1 MIGIQCSVFSIQ
13 CSVFSKSAFDSGGR
27 AGRLDQPFIMKYLFI
42 ACCVVSG
49 ATVCFSQD
57 DSGVGTPDPGA
68 TNVALEWNVCLA
80 GTNAVPANDSPFK
93 GGGTLSL
100 SGGVLNYQVRLPF
113 PNLSPT

>member
-1 MIGIQCSVFSIQ
+1 
-13 CSVFSKSAFDSGGR
+13 
-27 AGRLDQPFIMKYLFI
+27 MKYLFI

-80 GTNAVPANDSPFK
+80 GTNVVPANDSPFK

-113 PNLSPT
+113 PNLSPTAAGIYVATNGELVSEWNNYTMLPGMPGST